1 MKIFKFILMSVPGQI
16 VRMPAKSEIMDVQ
29 IQSGVPVMWAL
40 VDDSSEIIDVKI
52 NMYWTGEEL
61 RKSNSE
67 EIYLATVQDG
77 EIVCHFF
84 MEVEK

>member
-1 MKIFKFILMSVPGQI
+1 MRIFKFRLKSETEQI
-16 VRMPAKSEIMDVQ
+16 VRMPAKSEIMD
-29 IQSGVPVMWAL
+29 IQMQNGVPVMWAL

-67 EIYLATVQDG
+67 EIFLATVQDG

-84 MEVEK
+84 MEVQ